1 MVAKLERILDL
12 QEGTLGRSL
21 GYVPAGVEDKA
32 LVSVIEA
39 IEADPGLGE
48 RERKLLAAMYRELK
62 RQYRAEQQDG
72 SPRPRAKQAQH
83 SP

>member
-1 MVAKLERILDL
+1 L
-12 QEGTLGRSL
+12 L
-21 GYVPAGVEDKA
+21 GYVPAGVDDKA

-62 RQYRAEQQDG
+62 RQYRVEQQGG

>member
-1 MVAKLERILDL
+1 
-12 QEGTLGRSL
+12 
-21 GYVPAGVEDKA
+21 
-32 LVSVIEA
+32 VIEA

-62 RQYRAEQQDG
+62 RQYRAEQQGG